1 MNLIDRRE
9 ALQRVAMLMGGAIS
23 APTLFTLLEGC
34 QPKAKKEGDTT
45 GSPVSISDH
54 QQKMIAEIS
63 EIIIPTTNTPG
74 AKAAGVP
81 EFIAVVMTDCY
92 ADEDRENFLK
102 GLDQLDE
109 AARKNHQK
117 SFLECQ
123 PNERVALLKQAESD
137 AIAQRE
143 KDKQA
148 NAKHPDAAKAQPAL
162 RFFPTMKE
170 LTVVGYFTSEIGAT
184 QVLEYVPVPGR
195 YEGCTPMKEGQKS
208 WAIS

>member
-34 QPKAKKEGDTT
+34 QPKAKKEGDATSTT
-45 GSPVSISDH
+45 RSISEH
-54 QQKMIAEIS
+54 QQKMISEIA

-92 ADEDRENFLK
+92 SDEDRENFLK

-109 AARKNHQK
+109 KARKNHQK

-123 PNERVALLKQAESD
+123 ASERIALLKQAESD
-137 AIAQRE
+137 AIAQKE

-148 NAKHPDAAKAQPAL
+148 NDKNTDAAKEQPAL
-162 RFFPTMKE
+162 LFFPTMKE

-208 WAIS
+208 WATS